1 MKAKVKQIVGAY
13 NALGEAKTSTLES
26 SDVLSIIK
34 ARRAMRPIVEDYEA
48 FVKDAIE
55 KLKPADFDAL
65 VEIERKGDK
74 ATNDEKAYHNE
85 NVAKYHKAIEDAIN
99 EEFSKEVELG
109 LPKLSDE
116 VQVKL
121 LKENSWSAARLDNLS
136 ILV

>member
-1 MKAKVKQIVGAY
+1 MKAKVKQIVDAY

-48 FVKDAIE
+48 FVKDATE

-85 NVAKYHKAIEDAIN
+85 NVTKYHKAIVDAIN
-99 EEFSKEVELG
+99 EEFSKEVELE